1 MEVSKLPK
9 ITITRE
15 DLLRS
20 KVVTPGWYACRITNV
35 EEAQAKTDGSR
46 IINVDMVVMSDGPVN
61 GVPIQRTFSEK
72 AFGFATQFIEAII
85 GREVSED
92 GGEFELSGAVGRD
105 LDVFIKNE
113 KWQNRLVNRAEDFA
127 PLGTHTGR

>member
-1 MEVSKLPK
+1 MPT

-20 KVVTPGWYACRITNV
+20 KVVTPGWYVCRITNV
-35 EEAQAKTDGSR
+35 EEAPSKTDGSMNT
-46 IINVDMVVMSDGPVN
+46 NVDMVIAQDGPFN

-72 AFGFATQFIEAII
+72 APGFAVSFIEAILGRSI
-85 GREVSED
+85 GEE
-92 GGEFELSGAVGRD
+92 GGEFELGNAVGRQ

-127 PLGTHTGR
+127 PLGTHTGRK